1 MGRLP
6 PGRRMVA
13 LRMTIE
19 QQAWEGD
26 DVRSGKLDPALL
38 EALLASGDSPP
49 ADGNAAAGAL
59 ALGPGAGRDAAAV
72 RLPDRYVVLAAD
84 PLTFAGPAG
93 AADAARVGQAAVHV
107 NANDVVCLGAEPR
120 WFLATVLLPPD
131 GDADDLAG
139 LFDGLRRA
147 CASVGAT
154 LTGGHT
160 EVSEAVSRLVVA
172 GTMVGEAPLD
182 RLYAPTRIAAG
193 DALVQI
199 GPAAIEGTA
208 LLAAEAPGA
217 LRRAGLA
224 PETIAAAAALADD
237 PGISVVAM
245 ARAAWDAPG
254 LRSLHDPTEGGVATA
269 CWEMALAAGLGVEV
283 DEAETLV
290 HPLTTVVAEALG
302 LDWRGLLASGCLLA
316 AVEERQAEAFVERL
330 RAAGESACR
339 IGRFT
344 AAQGGPGRPA
354 ILRAS
359 TGPRALPRFTRDEA
373 LRVLSPD
380 G

>member
-1 MGRLP
+1 M
-6 PGRRMVA
+6 
-13 LRMTIE
+13 
-19 QQAWEGD
+19 
-26 DVRSGKLDPALL
+26 RSGKLDPALL
-38 EALLASGDSPP
+38 EALLASRDSPP
-49 ADGNAAAGAL
+49 ADGDTAAGAL
-59 ALGPGAGRDAAAV
+59 ALGPGAGRDAAAI
-72 RLPDRYVVLAAD
+72 RLPDRYLVLAAD
-84 PLTFAGPAG
+84 PITFADPAG
-93 AADAARVGQAAVHV
+93 ASDAARIGQAAVHV

-131 GDADDLAG
+131 TDAADLEA
-139 LFDGLRRA
+139 LFEGLRRA
-147 CASVGAT
+147 CAAVGAT
-154 LTGGHT
+154 LAGGHT

-172 GTMVGEAPLD
+172 GAMVGDAPLD

-193 DALVQI
+193 DALIQV

-208 LLAAEAPGA
+208 LLAAEAAGA
-217 LRRAGLA
+217 LRRAGVA
-224 PETIAAAAALADD
+224 PATIAAAAALADD

-269 CWEMALAAGLGVEV
+269 CWEMARAAGLGVEV
-283 DEAETLV
+283 DEAEALA
-290 HPLTTVVAEALG
+290 HPLTTAVAEALSI
-302 LDWRGLLASGCLLA
+302 DWRGLLASGCLLA
-316 AVEERQAEAFVERL
+316 AVEEGQADAFVARL
-330 RAAGESACR
+330 RTAGESACR

-344 AAQGGPGRPA
+344 ASQGGPGRPA

-373 LRVLSPD
+373 LRVLSPE

>member
-1 MGRLP
+1 M
-6 PGRRMVA
+6 
-13 LRMTIE
+13 
-19 QQAWEGD
+19 
-26 DVRSGKLDPALL
+26 RSGKLDPALL
-38 EALLASGDSPP
+38 EALLASAASPP

-59 ALGPGAGRDAAAV
+59 ALGPGAGRDAAAI
-72 RLPDRYVVLAAD
+72 RLPDRYLVLAAD
-84 PLTFAGPAG
+84 PITFAGPAG
-93 AADAARVGQAAVHV
+93 ASDAARVGQAAVHV

-131 GDADDLAG
+131 GAAAG
-139 LFDGLRRA
+139 LDPLFDGLRRA
-147 CASVGAT
+147 CAAVGAT
-154 LTGGHT
+154 LAGGHT

-182 RLYAPTRIAAG
+182 RFYAPTRIAAG

-208 LLAAEAPGA
+208 LLAADAAGA
-217 LRRAGLA
+217 LRRAGVA
-224 PETIAAAAALADD
+224 PATIAAAAALADD
-237 PGISVVAM
+237 PGISVVGM

-254 LRSLHDPTEGGVATA
+254 LHSLHDPTEGGLATA

-283 DEAETLV
+283 DEADALV
-290 HPLTTVVAEALG
+290 HPLTAAVAEALG
-302 LDWRGLLASGCLLA
+302 IDWRGLLASGCLLA
-316 AVEERQAEAFVERL
+316 AVEEREADAFVARL

-344 AAQGGPGRPA
+344 AAQSGPGRPA

-373 LRVLSPD
+373 LRVLSPE